1 MNFATKGKPAMA
13 AILALLAI
21 FTGISLAEDAAE
33 KLSLEGIWILD
44 MGEDRATMVVYQ
56 NDELLAGA
64 CTGADPDPWNAAM
77 VGSISGNKIEL
88 QTSWH
93 SNAVVVQTLIR
104 GETDGDNIN
113 GSFIQADSLGR
124 VIRGKATGF
133 KINPDV
139 SEYRPAAEITVAVAP
154 QKEIVK
160 AAEETNPENSIAD
173 KSRFVDVTSQSDR
186 VFYLGWAWKPD

>member
-1 MNFATKGKPAMA
+1 MA

-21 FTGISLAEDAAE
+21 FSGISLAEDATGE
-33 KLSLEGIWILD
+33 LSLEGIWILD
-44 MGEDRATMVVYQ
+44 MGEDKATMVVYQ

-88 QTSWH
+88 QTSRH

-124 VIRGKATGF
+124 VTRGKATGF

-139 SEYRPAAEITVAVAP
+139 SEYRPLATAAEIMVAVAP
-154 QKEIVK
+154 QKEMVK
-160 AAEETNPENSIAD
+160 EAEETNPENSIAE